1 MQIPLINQVKL
12 PVPKIVSVVAA
23 AILGM
28 GATTYLVSRYTTS
41 QVVDISNLVT
51 AVTSQTLTVQ
61 VQVNGRVRPNQ
72 TVNISPKTA
81 GRLAKIYVKQGD
93 YLKQGDIIAR
103 MEDEE
108 IQSQV
113 MQAQANLNRLQ
124 ARLAE
129 LKAGNL
135 PEEIAQARSRL
146 TQAESSLTQLQTGSR
161 IEEIGQAQA
170 QLEAVQVKK
179 ELAQKRVKR
188 YEYLVAQGAIAQD
201 KLDEALSEEHHLEA
215 NVKQLQYH
223 LTQLINGPRHQ
234 EIIKATAA
242 VTEARYALQQLQ
254 NGTRPE
260 MIAQAQAAVDEAY
273 AQLQTVK
280 ARARDTVVRSPFAG
294 LITQRYADPGAFVT
308 PTTSAS
314 SSASATSTSI
324 VALAAGLE
332 ILAEVP
338 EADINQIQLGQ
349 KVEITSD
356 AYPKQVFMGSVRL
369 IAPEAVRNQ
378 NVTLFQVQVQIDTG
392 KDKLRSGM
400 NVELTFLGNQ
410 IPNATVVPSVAV
422 LTQNG
427 RVGVLVPDQ
436 NNQPQFKPVTVGVIV
451 GNQTQIIQGVK
462 IGDKVFIDYPEKS
475 N

>member
-1 MQIPLINQVKL
+1 
-12 PVPKIVSVVAA
+12 
-23 AILGM
+23 
-28 GATTYLVSRYTTS
+28 
-41 QVVDISNLVT
+41 
-51 AVTSQTLTVQ
+51 
-61 VQVNGRVRPNQ
+61 
-72 TVNISPKTA
+72 
-81 GRLAKIYVKQGD
+81 
-93 YLKQGDIIAR
+93 

-161 IEEIGQAQA
+161 TEEIGQAQA
-170 QLEAVQVKK
+170 QLEAVQVKQ

-188 YEYLVAQGAIAQD
+188 YEYLVTQGAIAQD
-201 KLDEALSEEHHLEA
+201 KLDEALSEEHQLEA

-436 NNQPQFKPVTVGVIV
+436 NHKPKFKPVTVGVIV